1 MTMQPTLGILSQLY
15 HLEIRAYRKERQE
28 VGMMKIFDVP
38 SMRAAALGKWRD
50 REQMIHSIFGARM
63 ECIRGI

>member
-1 MTMQPTLGILSQLY
+1 
-15 HLEIRAYRKERQE
+15 
-28 VGMMKIFDVP
+28 MMKIFDVP